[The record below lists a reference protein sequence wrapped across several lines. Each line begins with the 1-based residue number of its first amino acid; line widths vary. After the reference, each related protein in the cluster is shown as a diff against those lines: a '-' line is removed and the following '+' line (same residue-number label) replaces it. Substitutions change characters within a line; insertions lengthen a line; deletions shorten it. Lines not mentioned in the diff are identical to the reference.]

1 MSSRTTFLSKLIGL
15 YLVLISLSMLT
26 HKQATVETMISLTHN
41 PPVLY
46 VVGVIAVAAGLAM
59 VLGHNLWSAGIL
71 PLLVTLTGW
80 LLLTKSLLL
89 LFLSP
94 EAVYGLLLAATHFGQ
109 FFYLYGVFVLI
120 LGLCLTY
127 GGFKSAAP

>member
-127 GGFKSAAP
+127 GGFRPAAP